1 MIYHALTLASLFL
14 AACSPMPGAFGLI
27 DGVERAHDLGE
38 MEVIEHAGT
47 FLETAKAC
55 NRLYWHRG
63 QKIGVILSL
72 GLTVG
77 CSLVSGPA
85 VGQIEQC
92 EIWYPEGWEWV
103 RQHELKH
110 RQGYRDLF

>member
-27 DGVERAHDLGE
+27 DGVERVHDLGE
-38 MEVIEHAGT
+38 MKVVEHVGT
-47 FLETAKAC
+47 FRETAAAC
-55 NRLYWHRG
+55 NKLYWQRG

-72 GLTVG
+72 GLTAG

-85 VGQIEQC
+85 VGQIERC
-92 EIWYPEGWEWV
+92 EIWYPDGWEWV
-103 RQHELKH
+103 RQHELQH
-110 RQGYRDLF
+110 CRGYADLF